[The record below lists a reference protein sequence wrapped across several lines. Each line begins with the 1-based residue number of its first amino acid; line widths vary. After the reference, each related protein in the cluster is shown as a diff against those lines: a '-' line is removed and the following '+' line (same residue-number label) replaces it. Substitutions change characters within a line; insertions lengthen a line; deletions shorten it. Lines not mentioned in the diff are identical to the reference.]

1 MENQED
7 RAGFL
12 EGKLLLAM
20 PGMTDPRFE
29 RSVIYICSHS
39 HEGAMGLVINHPIPN
54 LTFGN
59 LLKQLDIED
68 DGLAPQIPVHAGG
81 PMDTG
86 RGFVLHSPDFVEDT
100 SVKLCSDVALTATV
114 DILKA
119 LAGQGGPKQ
128 RMVILGYAGWGPGQL
143 EDEIS
148 QNAWLS
154 TDPTGDVLFETRD
167 DQKWPRAMASLVV
180 DIAMLSSEAGH
191 A

>member
-1 MENQED
+1 
-7 RAGFL
+7 
-12 EGKLLLAM
+12 M

-39 HEGAMGLVINHPIPN
+39 DEGAMGLVINHPIPN

-59 LLKQLDIED
+59 LLEQLDIED

-81 PMDTG
+81 PVDTG

-100 SVKLCSDVALTATV
+100 SVKFGGDVALTATV

-128 RMVILGYAGWGPGQL
+128 RIVILGYAGWGPGQL
-143 EDEIS
+143 DDEIG

-154 TDPTGDVLFETRD
+154 TDPTGDVLFETPD
-167 DQKWPRAMASLVV
+167 DQKWPRAMASLGV

>member
-1 MENQED
+1 MEKQKD
-7 RAGFL
+7 LAGCL

-20 PGMTDPRFE
+20 PSMTDPRFE

-39 HEGAMGLVINHPIPN
+39 DEGAMGLVINHPIPD
-54 LTFGN
+54 LTFCN
-59 LLKQLDIED
+59 LLEQLDIEGD
-68 DGLAPQIPVHAGG
+68 SLAPQIPVHAGG
-81 PMDTG
+81 PVDTG

-100 SVKLCSDVALTATV
+100 SVKLAGDVALTATV

-119 LAGQGGPKQ
+119 LAGQGGPEKHI
-128 RMVILGYAGWGPGQL
+128 VILGYAGWGPGQL
-143 EDEIS
+143 EDEFS

-154 TDPTGDVLFETRD
+154 ADPTGEVLFETAD
-167 DQKWPRAMASLVV
+167 DQKWPRAMASLGV

>member
-1 MENQED
+1 MENKKVQ
-7 RAGFL
+7 AGYL

-39 HEGAMGLVINHPIPN
+39 VEGAMGLVVNHPIPN

-59 LLKQLDIED
+59 LLEQLELEG
-68 DGLAPQIPVHAGG
+68 DGSAPPIPVYAGG
-81 PMDTG
+81 PVDTS

-100 SVKLCSDVALTATV
+100 SVEFAGDVALTATV
-114 DILKA
+114 DILRA
-119 LAGQGGPKQ
+119 LAGQGGPEKHI
-128 RMVILGYAGWGPGQL
+128 VILGYAGWGPGQL
-143 EDEIS
+143 EDEIG

-154 TDPTGDVLFETRD
+154 AEPTRDVLFETPD
-167 DQKWPRAMASLVV
+167 DKKWPRAMASLGV
-180 DIAMLSSEAGH
+180 DVSMLSTDAGH

>member
-54 LTFGN
+54 LTFEN
-59 LLKQLDIED
+59 LLQQLDIED

-167 DQKWPRAMASLVV
+167 DQKWPRAMASLGV

>member
-167 DQKWPRAMASLVV
+167 DQKWPRAMASLGV

>member
-1 MENQED
+1 MENQEN

-167 DQKWPRAMASLVV
+167 DQKWPRAMASLGV

>member
-1 MENQED
+1 MENKED
-7 RAGFL
+7 RAGYL

-39 HEGAMGLVINHPIPN
+39 DEGAMGLVINHPIPN

-59 LLKQLDIED
+59 LLEQLDIED

-81 PMDTG
+81 PVDTG

-100 SVKLCSDVALTATV
+100 SVKLGGDVALTATV

-128 RMVILGYAGWGPGQL
+128 RIVILGYAGWGPGQL
-143 EDEIS
+143 DDEIG

-154 TDPTGDVLFETRD
+154 TDPTGDVLFDTPD
-167 DQKWPRAMASLVV
+167 DQKWPRAMASLGV